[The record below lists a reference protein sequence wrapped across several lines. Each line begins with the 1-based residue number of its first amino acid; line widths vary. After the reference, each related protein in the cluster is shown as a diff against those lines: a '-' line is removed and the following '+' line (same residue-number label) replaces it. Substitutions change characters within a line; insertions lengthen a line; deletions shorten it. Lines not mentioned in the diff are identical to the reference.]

1 VPVTHSTRVVRYHPD
16 IRAGT
21 IHERETHRA
30 GPDRASWPSILNDNP
45 YSMRPDA
52 GPNLG
57 QPCECYVMGGTFLRL
72 GALAGGLRVRA
83 EAKLEAA

>member
-1 VPVTHSTRVVRYHPD
+1 MDENHY
-16 IRAGT
+16 
-21 IHERETHRA
+21 
-30 GPDRASWPSILNDNP
+30 N
-45 YSMRPDA
+45 MRLDTS
-52 GPNLG
+52 PNLG

>member
-1 VPVTHSTRVVRYHPD
+1 
-16 IRAGT
+16 
-21 IHERETHRA
+21 
-30 GPDRASWPSILNDNP
+30 
-45 YSMRPDA
+45 MRLDTS
-52 GPNLG
+52 PNLG